1 MFAIRRAIL
10 WIRTLH
16 KKASHRAFAGGSL
29 IARSIRS
36 VVWFGIDLRPR
47 CKRELSSHDDCFTG
61 FNATFNDHEIAILSL
76 PGFDWTKIHGVVR
89 LQDKNEWTTL
99 TDLHRL

>member
-47 CKRELSSHDDCFTG
+47 RKRELSSHDDCFTG
-61 FNATFNDHEIAILSL
+61 LNA
-76 PGFDWTKIHGVVR
+76 
-89 LQDKNEWTTL
+89 
-99 TDLHRL
+99 